1 MQKKEKKWKFGENDI
16 FLWWKKKKYSWNLE
30 KDMEII

>member
-16 FLWWKKKKYSWNLE
+16 FLWWKKKYSWNLE